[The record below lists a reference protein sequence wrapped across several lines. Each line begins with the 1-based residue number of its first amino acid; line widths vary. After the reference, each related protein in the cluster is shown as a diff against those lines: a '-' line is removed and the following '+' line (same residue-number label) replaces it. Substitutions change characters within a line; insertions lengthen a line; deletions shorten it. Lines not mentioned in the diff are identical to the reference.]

1 MNTTMVAV
9 IGIIV
14 LLLLMF
20 NGMNI
25 GWAMLAVGFFGYAI
39 LVNFKAA
46 FGLLATVPTT
56 QAANYALTVIPLF
69 ILMGNLAFASGMS
82 AGLYNAADKLLC
94 GLPGGLACA
103 TIGAS
108 ALFGAICGST
118 QATAATIGLIAIPEM
133 RKYGYNDSLSCG
145 SVSVGGTLG
154 IMIPPSSPMIV
165 YGLLSMESI
174 GKLFAAGILPGI
186 LEAGLCIITVVILV
200 KRNPSLVQNRVRY
213 TAKERVR
220 SLVGLIPMAILFG
233 IVFIGMFTG
242 LFTINEAAAAGA
254 FVGLIMMIVMRKFT
268 LKAFFNVMKET
279 VKTTGMTYLILI
291 GASVFGNFLT
301 VSKLPMNLANAVAN
315 MNLSKYVIFAI
326 IIAIYFVMG
335 MLMDA
340 LPMMMLTVP
349 IFLPIMKQLGF
360 DAIWF
365 GVIIIIVMQLGL
377 ITPPVGSSCYVI
389 SGIAKDV
396 PLMTIFK
403 GAFPFCIPLL
413 VAVVILVIFPQ
424 IALVLPNLMY

>member
-1 MNTTMVAV
+1 MNLTTLAV
-9 IGIIV
+9 IAIII

-39 LVNFKAA
+39 AVNFKAA
-46 FGLLATVPTT
+46 FGLLAQVPTT

-82 AGLYNAADKLLC
+82 SGLYNAADKLLC
-94 GLPGGLACA
+94 DLPGGLSCA

-133 RKYGYNDSLSCG
+133 RKYGYDDRLSCG

-186 LEAGLCIITVVILV
+186 LEAVLCILTVVILV
-200 KRNPSLVQNRVRY
+200 KKNPALVKTRVKY
-213 TAKERVR
+213 TAKERLA
-220 SLVGLIPMAILFG
+220 SLIGLIPMVILFG

-242 LFTINEAAAAGA
+242 FFTINEAAAAGA
-254 FVGLIMMIVMRKFT
+254 FVGLVMMIVMRKFT
-268 LKAFFNVMKET
+268 WRAFFNVMKET

-301 VSKLPMNLANAVAN
+301 VTKLPMNLANAVAS
-315 MNLSKYVIFAI
+315 MNVNRFVIFAI

-349 IFLPIMKQLGF
+349 IFLPIMKELGF

-396 PLMTIFK
+396 PLMKIFK

-413 VAVVILVIFPQ
+413 IAVIILAAVPQ
-424 IALVLPNLMY
+424 IALLLPGMMY